1 MPASVLGLDFGGS
14 SAKIAKVE
22 NGGVVIVNNEL
33 SQRSTPAVL
42 SLPYDK
48 VGSRI
53 AGASASP
60 HLISHPENTVGE
72 LRNLLGTKNLKPENV
87 GQLREAGK
95 VNYYGNSGGITVN
108 HRGQDRVWQPEQ
120 LVAAYL
126 THLQENVVDP
136 AVNEEDKS
144 SESFYVFSVPHYF
157 TDQERSSILNACAIA
172 KINNVDLINDLS
184 AAALAYGYFLKDLPK
199 EEEQSKPIKVAFVD
213 FGYSGIQSSLVE
225 FTAGGMKVVNVQF
238 DRRAGGR
245 DLDQL
250 LADRFADEFVA
261 KNPSL
266 DGVYG
271 NKKAMTKLL
280 NEAEKVKRQMSA
292 NKNKIPVNV
301 ECLLDGIDFNGSISR
316 EEFEEISQDVFVK
329 VESCLRRLL
338 VDSECKVSDLHGV
351 EVIGGSSR
359 VPTFKSIVQ
368 NVFKKPPSTTLN
380 ADEAVAKGAALY
392 CAATTK
398 VYSVRQYQVQD
409 IGTSLDIQ
417 MKHAVVRKSEAR
429 KSDDEDEDALTVTT
443 NLVETAKTYR
453 IFGSN
458 ENKFEATVY
467 LKERP
472 DGDTIALEYD
482 ASAVPIKSLVA
493 IYQLNLP
500 DLKDGE
506 KIALLFRLHRSQ
518 PRLVGA
524 KIVSP
529 TDGEKPVNFT
539 ESRVGGLTGSELS
552 NLSNFET
559 AMVEEDKR
567 EYKRQELKNNF
578 EDTIFRSRDE
588 LNGLESRYAK
598 EEAWRDTMAH
608 VKQFQNVI
616 SIDDTYEHWT
626 PEQFEARL
634 NELNRRMGV
643 FHVWQRKYEQHLQ
656 LQSRKQRV
664 SDEFQ
669 DESNEVENPLSRI
682 GQGFFTTPAPTN
694 EELLFSGPHFTPRSF
709 SHHSPFVGLQSSHS
723 PQFVNSGRPYVQ
735 SHRYIPDY
743 PYHLFY

>member
-22 NGGVVIVNNEL
+22 NGGVVIINNEL

-42 SLPYDK
+42 SLPYSK

-87 GQLREAGK
+87 GHLREAGK

-126 THLQENVVDP
+126 THLRENVVDP
-136 AVNEEDKS
+136 AVPEEDKS
-144 SESFYVFSVPHYF
+144 SEGFYVFSVPHYF
-157 TDQERSSILNACAIA
+157 TDQERSAILNACAIA
-172 KINNVDLINDLS
+172 KINNVDLINDLA
-184 AAALAYGYFLKDLPK
+184 AAALAHGYFLKDLPK
-199 EEEQSKPIKVAFVD
+199 EEGPSKPLKVAFVD

-238 DRRAGGR
+238 DRSAGGR

-250 LADRFADEFVA
+250 LAERFADEFVA
-261 KNPSL
+261 RNPSL

-271 NKKAMTKLL
+271 NKKAMRKLL

-301 ECLLDGIDFNGSISR
+301 ECLMDGVDFNGSISR
-316 EEFEEISQDVFVK
+316 EEFEKISQDLFVK

-338 VDSECKVSDLHGV
+338 VDSECKVSDVHSV

-359 VPTFKSIVQ
+359 VPLFKSIVQ
-368 NVFKKPPSTTLN
+368 KVFKKSPSTTLN

-417 MKHAVVRKSEAR
+417 MKHAVVRKSETTN
-429 KSDDEDEDALTVTT
+429 EDEDALTVTT
-443 NLVETAKTYR
+443 NVVETAKTYR
-453 IFGSN
+453 IFGRN

-472 DGDTIALEYD
+472 EGDTIALEYD
-482 ASAVPIKSLVA
+482 ASSVLSKSLLA
-493 IYQLNLP
+493 IYQLNFT
-500 DLKDGE
+500 DLKDDE
-506 KIALLFRLHRSQ
+506 KIALLFRIHRSQ
-518 PRLVGA
+518 PHLVGA
-524 KIVSP
+524 KIVGP
-529 TDGEKPVNFT
+529 IDGEKPVNFT
-539 ESRVGGLTGSELS
+539 ESRVGGLTSLELS
-552 NLSNFET
+552 NMSNFES
-559 AMVEEDKR
+559 AMVEEDKK
-567 EYKRQELKNNF
+567 EHKRQELKNNF

-588 LNGLESRYAK
+588 LNGLESKYAK
-598 EEAWRDTMAH
+598 EEAWRDTLAH

-616 SIDDTYEHWT
+616 SFDDTYEHWA
-626 PEQFEARL
+626 PEQFEAKL
-634 NELNRRMGV
+634 NELKRRMDV

-656 LQSRKQRV
+656 QQSRKRRV
-664 SDEFQ
+664 SNEFQ
-669 DESNEVENPLSRI
+669 DESKEVESAL
-682 GQGFFTTPAPTN
+682 
-694 EELLFSGPHFTPRSF
+694 
-709 SHHSPFVGLQSSHS
+709 
-723 PQFVNSGRPYVQ
+723 
-735 SHRYIPDY
+735 
-743 PYHLFY
+743 